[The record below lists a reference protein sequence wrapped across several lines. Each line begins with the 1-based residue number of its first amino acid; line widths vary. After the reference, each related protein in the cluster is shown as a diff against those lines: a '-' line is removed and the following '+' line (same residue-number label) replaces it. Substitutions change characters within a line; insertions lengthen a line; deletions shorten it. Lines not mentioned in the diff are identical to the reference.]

1 MDINQIQTLLK
12 QGKKLQAIK
21 LVREQTGWGLKQ
33 SKAYVDALTQS
44 PGTGKGRKRGEYGMM
59 KFIYALLNKLF
70 MLERVLVQEY
80 ERGLL
85 FEKGR
90 LVKLLQPGQYHFWNL
105 FGQISYNIFDVTT
118 PEFTGRYADA
128 LLKHHPGVVSQHFF
142 VADTADNQIAIIAL
156 DGKLYTVLPPGRRHL
171 FWKELREITMDVVDI
186 SEDYEIPQ
194 KQLRPLTERRLPH
207 VLIHIIPEGFTGLL
221 FVDGKFVKT
230 LSTGSYGFWQ
240 AGRSIQCDTVD
251 IRLQQVDVSGQEMLT
266 KDRVSLRV
274 NLTCWFVI
282 TDPVKAKT
290 HVSNYADHL
299 YKEVQFGI
307 REAVSVRSLDELLAD
322 KDALNTV
329 ILDEVK
335 PKLAKIGIEVRS
347 LGVKDVILP
356 GDMRDIMNK
365 VIEAKKLA
373 EANQIKRREETA
385 ATRSLLNTAKLMDD
399 NPTLLR
405 LKELETLEKI
415 TEKVGTLNVYS
426 GFDGM
431 LKELVHITAEKKEV
445 GKSTTS

>member
-1 MDINQIQTLLK
+1 MDKNQIQALLA
-12 QGKKLQAIK
+12 QGNKIEAIK
-21 LVREQTGWGLKQ
+21 LIREQTGRGLKT
-33 SKAYVDALTQS
+33 SKEYVDALAQS
-44 PGTGKGRKRGEYGMM
+44 PGTGEGRKRGEYGMM
-59 KFIYALLNKLF
+59 KFIYYLLNKLF
-70 MLERVLVQEY
+70 MLERVFVKEY

-85 FEKGR
+85 FKKGR
-90 LVKLLQPGQYHFWNL
+90 LLKVLQPGHYHFWNVI
-105 FGQISYNIFDVTT
+105 GQISYDIFDITT
-118 PEFTGRYADA
+118 PEFASRYTDA
-128 LLKHHPGVVSQHFF
+128 LLKHYPEVVSQHFF
-142 VADTADNQIAIIAL
+142 VADSADNQVAVISI
-156 DGKLYTVLPPGRRHL
+156 DGKLHTVLPPGVRQL
-171 FWKELREITMDVVDI
+171 FWKELREVAMELVDI
-186 SEDYEIPQ
+186 SEHYEIPPQ
-194 KQLRPLTERRLPH
+194 QLRPLTERMNPH
-207 VLIHIIPEGFTGLL
+207 VLIYQVPEGFTGLL

-230 LSTGSYGFWQ
+230 LSTGSYGFWRS
-240 AGRSIQCDTVD
+240 GRDIRCETVD

-290 HVSNYADHL
+290 RVSNYADHL

-322 KDALNTV
+322 KDALNRV
-329 ILDEVK
+329 ILDGVK
-335 PKLAKIGIEVRS
+335 PKLADIGIEARS

-356 GDMRDIMNK
+356 GDMREIMNK

-385 ATRSLLNTAKLMDD
+385 ATRSLLNTAKLMAD

-415 TEKVGTLNVYS
+415 TDKIETLNVYS
-426 GFDGM
+426 GFDGV
-431 LKELVHITAEKKEV
+431 LKELVHITAEKKE
-445 GKSTTS
+445 